1 MRPKPA
7 KLAVEPRLR
16 AVVEAKLAMRW
27 SPAQITGWLPLAY
40 PDDPTMRISHETLSE
55 SVRPAP

>member
-7 KLAVEPRLR
+7 KLAVEPGLR

-27 SPAQITGWLPLAY
+27 SPEQIVGWLPLA
-40 PDDPTMRISHETLSE
+40 LSR
-55 SVRPAP
+55 RPNDADLA